1 MKFQLKP
8 EDHERVSNLC
18 GPTNSTLKQIEKELK
33 IKIINRGTKFK
44 IDDPVGA
51 ISAHGIVGI
60 WGIMA
65 TPLSGAGA
73 FGTQALGALIIFSWV
88 FITSYIVLK
97 TLDSLVG
104 IRASEEDEELGL
116 DKAEIGIEAYPDFN

>member
-1 MKFQLKP
+1 
-8 EDHERVSNLC
+8 
-18 GPTNSTLKQIEKELK
+18 
-33 IKIINRGTKFK
+33 
-44 IDDPVGA
+44 
-51 ISAHGIVGI
+51 
-60 WGIMA
+60 MA

-73 FGTQALGALIIFSWV
+73 YGTQAEGALIIFSWV

>member
-1 MKFQLKP
+1 
-8 EDHERVSNLC
+8 
-18 GPTNSTLKQIEKELK
+18 
-33 IKIINRGTKFK
+33 
-44 IDDPVGA
+44 
-51 ISAHGIVGI
+51 
-60 WGIMA
+60 MA

>member
-1 MKFQLKP
+1 
-8 EDHERVSNLC
+8 
-18 GPTNSTLKQIEKELK
+18 
-33 IKIINRGTKFK
+33 
-44 IDDPVGA
+44 
-51 ISAHGIVGI
+51 
-60 WGIMA
+60 MA

-73 FGTQALGALIIFSWV
+73 FSTQALGALIIFGWV